1 MTIVVSSRYGEV
13 VHIGKHVSFNPTME
27 MLFCLSIKFYFVK
40 SQIYQ
45 LYLLFQKPHLILC

>member
-13 VHIGKHVSFNPTME
+13 VHIGKHVSFNPAME
-27 MLFCLSIKFYFVK
+27 MLFCSSIKFYFVK